1 MYEEW
6 QVLRGTLNDMQ
17 EKKRMELIEP
27 STNVEIRL
35 ISEDKTKQVE
45 NLLN

>member
-1 MYEEW
+1 MAGT
-6 QVLRGTLNDMQ
+6 RGTLNDMQ

-27 STNVEIRL
+27 STNVGIRL